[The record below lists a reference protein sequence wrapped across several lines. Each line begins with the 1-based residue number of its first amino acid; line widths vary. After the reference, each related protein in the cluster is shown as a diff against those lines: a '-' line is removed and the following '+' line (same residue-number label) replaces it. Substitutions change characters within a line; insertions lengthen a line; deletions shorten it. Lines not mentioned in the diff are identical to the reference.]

1 MSSTTGVQNL
11 LVNVFRPA
19 YFYDTTATLYTVKL
33 DMSNVNTFYGN
44 NAVVL
49 WANVGDAG
57 SNVYVGV
64 NAGNDPTVTLK
75 NCSNN
80 TAVGYGAGSNIFNVQ
95 NSTYIGFAA
104 GAGAAATSNTIA
116 IGASAYGNGNSN
128 IYIGNGTGAN
138 GSTGSNNIFVGHAIA
153 PGNVSY
159 QMRLGYSSNIT
170 LAGDLSQNWVGVGRT
185 ARSDTNVKFDV
196 SGDTRIQG
204 NLGVNITPGTRTLDV
219 NGNFRAQ
226 DASGNVVDFSNGQV
240 GINRTPNRTLDVNG
254 SFRASNVNAIVDFS
268 DNVLQSTG
276 GVVSLRGT
284 ITSAGIG
291 STTNIAV
298 MKKGL
303 ILANAQD
310 TASSTTNYE
319 CKIVYCLDA
328 TNGNNTAGVSG
339 SQSGDVYVLFQS
351 GGSNIQISN
360 ATAVRDINWSITY
373 FPLT

>member
-19 YFYDTTATLYTVKL
+19 YVYDTTATLYTVKL
-33 DMSNVNTFYGN
+33 DLSNVNTFYGN

-80 TAVGYGAGSNIFNVQ
+80 TAVGYGAGSNISNVQ

-104 GAGAAATSNTIA
+104 GAGAASTSNTIA

-138 GSTGSNNIFVGHAIA
+138 GSTGSNNIFLGHAIA

-159 QMRLGYSSNIT
+159 QLRVGYNSNII
-170 LAGDLSQNWVGVGRT
+170 LAGDLSQNWVGVGGPT
-185 ARSDTNVKFDV
+185 SRSDTFVKFDV
-196 SGDTRIQG
+196 SGDVRVQG
-204 NLGVNITPGTRTLDV
+204 NLGINITPGTRTLDV

-226 DASGNVVDFSNGQV
+226 DASGNAVDFSNAALTV
-240 GINRTPNRTLDVNG
+240 SNTTG
-254 SFRASNVNAIVDFS
+254 SFTFSGEQTQTTGGFYSVKGTESNVGAGNTISVAT
-268 DNVLQSTG
+268 LRK
-276 GVVSLRGT
+276 GVVLVS
-284 ITSAGIG
+284 
-291 STTNIAV
+291 
-298 MKKGL
+298 
-303 ILANAQD
+303 AQD
-310 TASSTTNYE
+310 TASSTTHYQT
-319 CKIVYCLDA
+319 KMVYCSDA
-328 TNGNNTAGVSG
+328 TDGTYTTAMTSNVQAGE
-339 SQSGDVYVLFQS
+339 VYVVFQA

-360 ATAVRDINWSITY
+360 ATTVRDINWSVTY
-373 FPLT
+373 FPLA